1 MSHDPNLMTVPL
13 DGPSARMY
21 AEVAGMLARFNGAL
35 DPANDAEELSPSE
48 TTAALKLAL
57 VAMTEAQK
65 RIERQQARISELESL
80 SVTDEL
86 TGAMNR
92 RGFDMQLRKS
102 LAHKKRHSEDTDE
115 ARGGVVL
122 MIDLDRFKAINDTY
136 GHAAGDELLRL
147 VASVL
152 TRDVRA
158 SDTVARLGGDEF
170 AVLMPD
176 LDAEDGLT
184 RARRLEKRLN
194 ATRLSWGELV
204 LPVSASVGA
213 VSYRPQDRP
222 AEFVIGDRFGASC
235 DPGLVDLA
243 IRYLGNHGRRVAHNR
258 PYSGGYVLDR
268 YGQTARGIHAVQIEV
283 CRTAYLDTRLD
294 LPSARVAAIAKL
306 LAGLVRMLGAETRT
320 MGRRGQTAQAAE

>member
-1 MSHDPNLMTVPL
+1 MSNDTTLMTAPL

-21 AEVAGMLARFNGAL
+21 AEVTGMLARFNGAL
-35 DPANDAEELSPSE
+35 DPANDASELSPSD
-48 TTAALKLAL
+48 TTAALRLAL

-65 RIERQQARISELESL
+65 RIERQQARIAELENL

-92 RGFDMQLRKS
+92 RGFDMQLRKA
-102 LAHKKRHSEDTDE
+102 LAQSKRSSADGTDTE
-115 ARGGVVL
+115 GGVVL
-122 MIDLDRFKAINDTY
+122 MIDLDRFKSVNDTY

-147 VASVL
+147 VAGVL
-152 TRDVRA
+152 IRDVRA

-176 LDAEDGLT
+176 LDAADGLD

-222 AEFVIGDRFGASC
+222 VELMKRADEIMYRRKAE
-235 DPGLVDLA
+235 
-243 IRYLGNHGRRVAHNR
+243 RR
-258 PYSGGYVLDR
+258 S
-268 YGQTARGIHAVQIEV
+268 
-283 CRTAYLDTRLD
+283 
-294 LPSARVAAIAKL
+294 
-306 LAGLVRMLGAETRT
+306 
-320 MGRRGQTAQAAE
+320 

>member
-1 MSHDPNLMTVPL
+1 MSHDPSLMTAPL

-65 RIERQQARISELESL
+65 RIERQQARIAELENL

-86 TGAMNR
+86 TGVMNR

-102 LAHKKRHSEDTDE
+102 MAQQKRHSQDSEDNG
-115 ARGGVVL
+115 GGVVL
-122 MIDLDRFKAINDTY
+122 MIDLDRFKAVNDTY

-147 VASVL
+147 VAGVL

-158 SDTVARLGGDEF
+158 SDTVSRLGGDEF

-176 LDAEDGLT
+176 LDAADGLA
-184 RARRLEKRLN
+184 RAKRLEKRLN

-213 VSYRPQDRP
+213 VSFRPQDRP
-222 AEFVIGDRFGASC
+222 AEVLNRADEIM
-235 DPGLVDLA
+235 
-243 IRYLGNHGRRVAHNR
+243 YRR
-258 PYSGGYVLDR
+258 
-268 YGQTARGIHAVQIEV
+268 
-283 CRTAYLDTRLD
+283 
-294 LPSARVAAIAKL
+294 K
-306 LAGLVRMLGAETRT
+306 AE
-320 MGRRGQTAQAAE
+320 RRA

>member
-1 MSHDPNLMTVPL
+1 MSHDLSLMTAPL

-21 AEVAGMLARFNGAL
+21 AEVAGMLARFNSAL
-35 DPANDAEELSPSE
+35 DPANDSADLSPTE

-65 RIERQQARISELESL
+65 RIERQQARIAELESL

-92 RGFDMQLRKS
+92 RGFEMQLRTS
-102 LAHKKRHSEDTDE
+102 MAQSKRQTEGTDE
-115 ARGGVVL
+115 DGGGVVL
-122 MIDLDRFKAINDTY
+122 MIDLDRFKAVNDTY

-147 VASVL
+147 VAGVL

-176 LDAEDGLT
+176 LDAADGMA
-184 RARRLEKRLN
+184 RAQRLEKRLN

-222 AEFVIGDRFGASC
+222 AEVLNRADEIM
-235 DPGLVDLA
+235 
-243 IRYLGNHGRRVAHNR
+243 YRR
-258 PYSGGYVLDR
+258 
-268 YGQTARGIHAVQIEV
+268 
-283 CRTAYLDTRLD
+283 
-294 LPSARVAAIAKL
+294 K
-306 LAGLVRMLGAETRT
+306 AE
-320 MGRRGQTAQAAE
+320 RRS

>member
-1 MSHDPNLMTVPL
+1 MSHDTTLMTAPL

-21 AEVAGMLARFNGAL
+21 AEVTGMLARFNGAL
-35 DPANDAEELSPSE
+35 ETTSGAPDLNPHE
-48 TTAALKLAL
+48 TTAALRLAL

-65 RIERQQARISELESL
+65 RIERQQARIAELENL

-92 RGFDMQLRKS
+92 RGFDMQLRKA
-102 LAHKKRHSEDTDE
+102 LAQSKRLNADGEETE
-115 ARGGVVL
+115 GGIVL
-122 MIDLDRFKAINDTY
+122 MIDLDRFKSVNDTH

-176 LDAEDGLT
+176 LDTADGLT

-194 ATRLSWGELV
+194 ATRLSWGDLV

-213 VSYRPQDRP
+213 VSYLPQDRP
-222 AEFVIGDRFGASC
+222 AELLKRADEIM
-235 DPGLVDLA
+235 
-243 IRYLGNHGRRVAHNR
+243 YRR
-258 PYSGGYVLDR
+258 
-268 YGQTARGIHAVQIEV
+268 
-283 CRTAYLDTRLD
+283 
-294 LPSARVAAIAKL
+294 K
-306 LAGLVRMLGAETRT
+306 AE
-320 MGRRGQTAQAAE
+320 RRG

>member
-1 MSHDPNLMTVPL
+1 MSHDTSLMTAPL

-21 AEVAGMLARFNGAL
+21 AEVTGMLARFNGAL
-35 DPANDAEELSPSE
+35 DPANDSADLSPME

-65 RIERQQARISELESL
+65 RIERQQARIAELESL

-102 LAHKKRHSEDTDE
+102 MAQSQRHSQEGE
-115 ARGGVVL
+115 PREGGVML
-122 MIDLDRFKAINDTY
+122 MIDLDRFKAVNDTY

-147 VASVL
+147 VAGVL

-176 LDAEDGLT
+176 LDAADGLA

-194 ATRLSWGELV
+194 ATRLSWGKLV

-213 VSYRPQDRP
+213 VSFKPQDRP
-222 AEFVIGDRFGASC
+222 AEVLNRADEIM
-235 DPGLVDLA
+235 
-243 IRYLGNHGRRVAHNR
+243 YRR
-258 PYSGGYVLDR
+258 
-268 YGQTARGIHAVQIEV
+268 
-283 CRTAYLDTRLD
+283 
-294 LPSARVAAIAKL
+294 K
-306 LAGLVRMLGAETRT
+306 AE
-320 MGRRGQTAQAAE
+320 RRG